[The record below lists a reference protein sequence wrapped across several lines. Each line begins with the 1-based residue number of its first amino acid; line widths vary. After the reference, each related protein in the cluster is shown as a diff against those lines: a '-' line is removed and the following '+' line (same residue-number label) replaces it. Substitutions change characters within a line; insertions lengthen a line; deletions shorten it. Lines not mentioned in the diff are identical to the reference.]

1 MKKQLRNYCHRGK
14 VTDPTN
20 ACILNFWIM
29 KDAIKRKK
37 ANDRLGEK
45 SLQQRSVIFNVL
57 EFLQI
62 VNRGTTQ

>member
-20 ACILNFWIM
+20 ACILNWIM